1 MSMTE
6 DETPFRP
13 TRTQTIFKNAANVTL
28 RGSTYD
34 AKHMDKFLSSGFGE
48 RSIQIGDNGQMGNT
62 LGSRAGP
69 GGGGGSNML
78 SYLMSGTTN
87 SIKPSVSFISM
98 SRDEYKQI
106 KYYDE
111 NDGPSPLQILGNE
124 KTIKD
129 KTLQP
134 TLFENERNNHMS

>member
-1 MSMTE
+1 MAMTE
-6 DETPFRP
+6 DDTPFRP

-28 RGSTYD
+28 RGNTYD
-34 AKHMDKFLSSGFGE
+34 AKHMDKFINSSFGE
-48 RSIQIGDNGQMGNT
+48 KSIQMGASAHHHLNST
-62 LGSRAGP
+62 IQAGKAGP

-78 SYLMSGTTN
+78 SYLLSGTTN

-111 NDGPSPLQILGNE
+111 NDGPSPL
-124 KTIKD
+124 
-129 KTLQP
+129 
-134 TLFENERNNHMS
+134 

>member
-1 MSMTE
+1 MALMSMTE
-6 DETPFRP
+6 DDTPFRP
-13 TRTQTIFKNAANVTL
+13 SRTQTIFKNAANVTL
-28 RGSTYD
+28 RGGTYD
-34 AKHMDKFLSSGFGE
+34 AKHLDKFLNSGFGE
-48 RSIQIGDNGQMGNT
+48 RSITLRDSVPSHMHNT
-62 LGSRAGP
+62 LNGSRAGP
-69 GGGGGSNML
+69 GGGGGSNMM

-124 KTIKD
+124 KAFKD
-129 KTLQP
+129 
-134 TLFENERNNHMS
+134 RN

>member
-1 MSMTE
+1 MALMAMTE

-28 RGSTYD
+28 RGTTYD
-34 AKHMDKFLSSGFGE
+34 ARHMDKFLSSGFGE
-48 RSIQIGDNGQMGNT
+48 RSIQMGDNLAHSFNNT
-62 LGSRAGP
+62 ISGGRPGP

-98 SRDEYKQI
+98 SRGEYKQT

-111 NDGPSPLQILGNE
+111 NDGPSPL
-124 KTIKD
+124 
-129 KTLQP
+129 
-134 TLFENERNNHMS
+134 

>member
-1 MSMTE
+1 MALMAMTE
-6 DETPFRP
+6 DDTPFRP

-28 RGSTYD
+28 RGGTYD
-34 AKHMDKFLSSGFGE
+34 AKHMDKFLNSGFGE
-48 RSIQIGDNGQMGNT
+48 KSLTIGNNGPSHMAHALT
-62 LGSRAGP
+62 ASRVGP
-69 GGGGGSNML
+69 GGGGGSNMM
-78 SYLMSGTTN
+78 SYMMSGTTN

-124 KTIKD
+124 
-129 KTLQP
+129 
-134 TLFENERNNHMS
+134 